1 VRTGELDKLTTTL
14 RTRAAELVWSLQ
26 SGQLGLHDISRERQ
40 RQALVSTARF
50 ANECLSTAEAMGD
63 PRRRRHSRR
72 VHEVGPKL
80 GILRRAIDEAPDEG
94 LVAEFGVA
102 GGFTLR
108 EIAAR
113 RLPAH
118 GFDSFEGLPEDWLSD
133 QRKGSF
139 AQRRLPEVGGAEL
152 HVGWFEDTL
161 PGFLAAHPE
170 PFAFVH
176 LDADLYLSTKTVF
189 DLAGDRCI
197 PGTVIL
203 FDEYFNYPGWEQ
215 HEHRAFMEYVNR
227 TGRSFEYLAYNAVG
241 QQLLVRIT
249 G

>member
-1 VRTGELDKLTTTL
+1 VRNVDLDKLTTTL
-14 RTRAAELVWSLQ
+14 RTRAAELVWGIQ
-26 SGQLGLHDISRERQ
+26 SGQLGLHDIGRERQ

-50 ANECLSTAEAMGD
+50 ANEHLLTAEAMGGSRQ
-63 PRRRRHSRR
+63 RRRSGRT
-72 VHEVGPKL
+72 HEVGPKI

-108 EIAAR
+108 EIASR

-118 GFDSFEGLPEDWLSD
+118 GFDSFEGLPEDWVSD
-133 QRKGSF
+133 QPKGSF
-139 AQRRLPEVGGAEL
+139 AQRQLPEVGGAEL

-176 LDADLYLSTKTVF
+176 LDSDLYRSTKTVF
-189 DLAGDRCI
+189 DLAGDRLV
-197 PGTVIL
+197 PGTVLL

-215 HEHRAFMEYVNR
+215 HEHRAFMEFVDR

-241 QQLLVRIT
+241 QQVLARIT